1 MPGIVGSAA
10 VSRARATSIDVP
22 DGDRWNNNIQLY
34 GVVLDALP
42 PGARR
47 VLDAGCG
54 EGTLVRRLAAA
65 VPEAVGLDR
74 DAASLD
80 QARAQGGGGR
90 YVLGDLLAPPFP
102 PGSFDAVSTV
112 TTLHHVGT
120 GPGLAA
126 MAALVRPGGVLA
138 AVGVARARYP
148 RDLPRDAAASVAVR
162 LRRERWRNLWETPAP
177 KVWPP
182 DDDFRTTRR
191 VVEAALPGARFR
203 RHLCWRWS
211 VTWRKPGP

>member
-1 MPGIVGSAA
+1 M
-10 VSRARATSIDVP
+10 SRPRATGIDVP
-22 DGDRWNNNIQLY
+22 DGARWNNNIEHY
-34 GVVLDALP
+34 RVVLGALA

-47 VLDAGCG
+47 VLDVGCG
-54 EGTLVRRLAAA
+54 EGMLVRRLAAA
-65 VPEAVGLDR
+65 VPDAVGLDR

-90 YVLGDLLAPPFP
+90 YVLGDLLAPPFS
-102 PGSFDAVSTV
+102 PGSFDAVTSV

-120 GPGLAA
+120 GPALAA
-126 MAALVRPGGVLA
+126 MAALVRPGGVVA
-138 AVGVARARYP
+138 AVGVARSRYP
-148 RDLPRDAAASVAVR
+148 RDLPRDAVAAVAVR
-162 LRRERWRNLWETPAP
+162 LEPRRWRNLWETPAP

-182 DDDFRTTRR
+182 DDDFRATHRA
-191 VVEAALPGARFR
+191 VEATLPGARFR